1 MSYSIRNLRETDFGP
16 ISASVDEWW
25 GRPVRSSLLR
35 LFFEHFLPM
44 SRAAEQSGTVVGFI
58 VGFQSQTHPEIAYA
72 HFIAVAPEF
81 RRQGLAREL
90 YRRFFDE
97 ARSRGCTAVE
107 AITAPINTRSIAF
120 HQSLDFVL
128 LPGGA
133 FVDGFPVSVEHDGPG
148 KHRVRMRRA
157 L

>member
-1 MSYSIRNLRETDFGP
+1 MTRSIRNLRETDFET

-44 SRAAEQSGTVVGFI
+44 SRAAELGGTVVGFI

-90 YRRFFDE
+90 YGRFFDE
-97 ARSRGCTAVE
+97 ARSRGCIAVE

-120 HQSLDFVL
+120 HQSLGFVL

-133 FVDGFPVSVEHDGPG
+133 TVDGVPVSVDHEGPG
-148 KHRVRMRRA
+148 KHRVRMRHV

>member
-1 MSYSIRNLRETDFGP
+1 MNYAIRSLRETDFET
-16 ISASVDEWW
+16 ISARVDEWW

-44 SRAAEQSGTVVGFI
+44 SRAAEQGDAVFGFI
-58 VGFQSQTHPEIAYA
+58 VGFQSQTHPEVAYA
-72 HFIAVAPEF
+72 HFVAVAPEF
-81 RRQGLAREL
+81 RRQGIAREL
-90 YRRFFDE
+90 YEGFFDE

-120 HQSLDFVL
+120 HRSLGFAL

-133 FVDGFPVSVEHDGPG
+133 LVDGFPVSVDHEGPG
-148 KHRVRMRRA
+148 KHRVRMRRV